1 MNKRWAA
8 IAAVAAVW
16 SLVAQAQTRPA
27 PPATPRIYIFD
38 NGAIKGLDPKLFNF
52 ERQELK
58 EVDFIDV
65 SYLIVE
71 KNGSNFF
78 PVGFSWGDPKYQES
92 KKKLVAKLAPRLSLF
107 WKVMQKINEEAKAGP
122 PKPIPEPGK

>member
-52 ERQELK
+52 
-58 EVDFIDV
+58 
-65 SYLIVE
+65 
-71 KNGSNFF
+71 
-78 PVGFSWGDPKYQES
+78 
-92 KKKLVAKLAPRLSLF
+92 
-107 WKVMQKINEEAKAGP
+107 
-122 PKPIPEPGK
+122 